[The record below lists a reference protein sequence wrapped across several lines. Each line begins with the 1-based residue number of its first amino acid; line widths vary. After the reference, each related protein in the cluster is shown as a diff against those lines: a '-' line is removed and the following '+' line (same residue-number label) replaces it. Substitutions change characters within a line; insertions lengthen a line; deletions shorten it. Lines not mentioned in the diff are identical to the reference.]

1 MKKSLFIMV
10 VAVSLFLFALPSA
23 AMMGSGHESSGQ
35 SSGEPRGQPP
45 QREPETQP
53 SGHRHGDYFHS
64 HEGGRLPHSHEEVR
78 PAKEAP
84 KSEVAPA
91 PTKKKPAAV
100 KPAGKTPKKTTK
112 QAEPRHDPSRETAV
126 SHPAEEPSTVT
137 PPSATQP
144 PTPPPASTPSGPLKS
159 SLHGDDEMIMHLV
172 RGNNAGPAIGA
183 GDKGR
188 GIAGIGDFYM
198 DETHITNHQYAEFL
212 NKVLPSVKVENGVV
226 WGNAEIWLLLGE
238 VKEGYE
244 PIVFQDGK
252 FSVKGA
258 HHAACAVLRVTAFGA
273 LAYAHFYGK
282 SLPTEE
288 QWMYALSAGTAG
300 PAGDRGTS
308 VSSPGLS
315 GHGEAEG
322 HGGPAPASAPAPE
335 AGTSLPIPSPVM
347 LYPANELGIR
357 GLNANVGEWGIRTV
371 NAPIKGGQGQEEYVV
386 LGDVSGQSAQGAPA
400 ARAIR
405 RYPWEAFAEVGFRGA
420 REISVS
426 TKSVQLPGAGEVE
439 PKPASR

>member
-1 MKKSLFIMV
+1 
-10 VAVSLFLFALPSA
+10 
-23 AMMGSGHESSGQ
+23 
-35 SSGEPRGQPP
+35 
-45 QREPETQP
+45 
-53 SGHRHGDYFHS
+53 
-64 HEGGRLPHSHEEVR
+64 
-78 PAKEAP
+78 
-84 KSEVAPA
+84 
-91 PTKKKPAAV
+91 
-100 KPAGKTPKKTTK
+100 
-112 QAEPRHDPSRETAV
+112 
-126 SHPAEEPSTVT
+126 
-137 PPSATQP
+137 
-144 PTPPPASTPSGPLKS
+144 
-159 SLHGDDEMIMHLV
+159 
-172 RGNNAGPAIGA
+172 
-183 GDKGR
+183 
-188 GIAGIGDFYM
+188 M

-226 WGNAEIWLLLGE
+226 LGNAEIWLLLGE

-288 QWMYALSAGTAG
+288 QWMYVMSAGAAG
-300 PAGDRGTS
+300 PAGERGMS
-308 VSSPGLS
+308 VSSAGIS

-322 HGGPAPASAPAPE
+322 HGGPAPAPEPTPAPE

-371 NAPIKGGQGQEEYVV
+371 NAPVKGGQGQEEYVV

-405 RYPWEAFAEVGFRGA
+405 RYPWEAFAEVGFRGV
-420 REISVS
+420 RKVPVS
-426 TKSVQLPGAGEVE
+426 TKSAQLPGAGEVE